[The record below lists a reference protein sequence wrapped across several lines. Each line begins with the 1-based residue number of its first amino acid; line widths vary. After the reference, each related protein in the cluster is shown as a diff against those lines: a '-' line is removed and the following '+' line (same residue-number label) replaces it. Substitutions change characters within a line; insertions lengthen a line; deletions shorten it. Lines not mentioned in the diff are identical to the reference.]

1 MKLSQRT
8 VHLEV
13 NSEVPAYFTDGESKS
28 PIVWLAKNGTTLR
41 NMTYWLQMYFRYDI
55 GLWQHQNVSE
65 NHWKLTPNI
74 SIYFFFY
81 LFRRAANLPEV
92 IVDAVFGDRPMT
104 PVLQE
109 AQQLVLPSLSQCYCE
124 FHEVFDIIIN
134 LFECVVVPY
143 FNNKSLY
150 EESFDTCTGSQFMQ
164 VLFFSVYIYIHIF
177 F

>member
-1 MKLSQRT
+1 MVGQEWNY
-8 VHLEV
+8 LEKHDLLIANV
-13 NSEVPAYFTDGESKS
+13 FSLWHWAVATSKCLWKSLKTYPQYFN
-28 PIVWLAKNGTTLR
+28 L
-41 NMTYWLQMYFRYDI
+41 
-55 GLWQHQNVSE
+55 
-65 NHWKLTPNI
+65 
-74 SIYFFFY
+74 FFFY

-104 PVLQE
+104 PVLRE

-143 FNNKSLY
+143 FNNKLLY

-164 VLFFSVYIYIHIF
+164 VLFSLYKYIYISSSKLLC
-177 F
+177 

>member
-1 MKLSQRT
+1 MALGCGNIKMSL
-8 VHLEV
+8 
-13 NSEVPAYFTDGESKS
+13 K
-28 PIVWLAKNGTTLR
+28 I
-41 NMTYWLQMYFRYDI
+41 I
-55 GLWQHQNVSE
+55 E
-65 NHWKLTPNI
+65 NLPLI
-74 SIYFFFY
+74 FPFIFFY
-81 LFRRAANLPEV
+81 LFCRAANLPEV

-104 PVLQE
+104 PVLRE

-124 FHEVFDIIIN
+124 FHKVFDIIIN